1 MAALAATSKAA
12 AAAAAAVHH
21 EPFYMAAEFWLA
33 IAFVLFV
40 AATAKPVAKLIAEA
54 LDARSAKIQEEL
66 DEAEHLRE
74 EAQTLLATYDR
85 KQRDAFKEAEGILAH
100 AEAEARRLAET
111 AAQDLTEAL
120 KRREQLALD
129 KIAQAEAQAI
139 DEVRDAAVDL
149 ALKTTRELIARN
161 LDDKRAQAL
170 IEGAI
175 KELPQKLQ

>member
-12 AAAAAAVHH
+12 AVAAHA
-21 EPFYMAAEFWLA
+21 EPFYLGAEFWLA
-33 IAFVLFV
+33 IAFMLFV
-40 AATAKPVAKLIAEA
+40 AAVAKPVARMVGGA
-54 LDARSAKIQEEL
+54 LDARSAKIQGEL

-74 EAQTLLATYDR
+74 EAQTLLATYER
-85 KQRDAFKEAEGILAH
+85 KQRDAVKEAENILAH
-100 AEAEARRLAET
+100 AEAEAKRLAET
-111 AAQDLTEAL
+111 AGQNLTEAL

-139 DEVRDAAVDL
+139 DEVRDAAIDL

-161 LDDKRAQAL
+161 LDDKSAEAL

>member
-1 MAALAATSKAA
+1 MAAMAATSKAA
-12 AAAAAAVHH
+12 AAAAHA
-21 EPFYMAAEFWLA
+21 EPFYLGAEFWLA
-33 IAFVLFV
+33 VAFVLFV
-40 AATAKPVAKLIAEA
+40 SLLAKPVGKMISEA
-54 LDARSAKIQEEL
+54 LDARGARIQGEL

-74 EAQTLLATYDR
+74 EAQTLLATYER
-85 KQRDAFKEAEGILAH
+85 KQRDAVKEAEDILAH

-139 DEVRDAAVDL
+139 DQVRDAAIDL
-149 ALKTTRELIARN
+149 ALKTTRELIASN

-170 IEGAI
+170 IDGAI

>member
-1 MAALAATSKAA
+1 MEALAATTKAA
-12 AAAAAAVHH
+12 ADAAHH
-21 EPFYMAAEFWLA
+21 AEPFYMGAEFWLA

-40 AATAKPVAKLIAEA
+40 AVCAKPVAKMIGEA
-54 LDARSAKIQEEL
+54 LDARSAKIQGEL

-74 EAQTLLATYDR
+74 EAQTLLAGFER
-85 KQRDAFKEAEGILAH
+85 KQRDAVKEAEKILEL
-100 AEAEARRLAET
+100 AEAEARNLSET
-111 AAQDLTEAL
+111 AARDLTESL
-120 KRREQLALD
+120 QRREQLALD

-149 ALKTTRELIARN
+149 ALRTTRELIARN

>member
-12 AAAAAAVHH
+12 AAAHA
-21 EPFYMAAEFWLA
+21 EPFYLGAEFWLA
-33 IAFVLFV
+33 IAFMLFV
-40 AATAKPVAKLIAEA
+40 AAVAKPVAKMISEA
-54 LDARSAKIQEEL
+54 LDARSAKIQGEL

-74 EAQTLLATYDR
+74 EAQTLLATYER
-85 KQRDAFKEAEGILAH
+85 KQRDATLEAEDILAH

-111 AAQDLTEAL
+111 AARDLTEAL

-139 DEVRDAAVDL
+139 DEVRDAAIDL
-149 ALKTTRELIARN
+149 ALKTTRELIVRN
-161 LDDKRAQAL
+161 LDDNRAQAL

>member
-12 AAAAAAVHH
+12 AAAAHA
-21 EPFYMAAEFWLA
+21 EPFYLGAEFWLA
-33 IAFVLFV
+33 IAFMLFV
-40 AATAKPVAKLIAEA
+40 AAVAKPVARMVVSA
-54 LDARSAKIQEEL
+54 LDARSAKIQGEL

-74 EAQTLLATYDR
+74 EAQTLLATYER
-85 KQRDAFKEAEGILAH
+85 KQRYAVKEAEDILAH

-139 DEVRDAAVDL
+139 DEVRDAAIDL
-149 ALKTTRELIARN
+149 ALKTTRELIIRN
-161 LDDKRAQAL
+161 LDDERAQAL
-170 IEGAI
+170 IDGAI
-175 KELPQKLQ
+175 KDLPQKLQ

>member
-12 AAAAAAVHH
+12 AAVAHA
-21 EPFYMAAEFWLA
+21 EPFYLGAEFWLA
-33 IAFVLFV
+33 IAFMLFV
-40 AATAKPVAKLIAEA
+40 AAVAKPVARMVVGA
-54 LDARSAKIQEEL
+54 LDARSAKIQGEL

-74 EAQTLLATYDR
+74 EAQTLLATYER
-85 KQRDAFKEAEGILAH
+85 KQRDAVKEAEDILAH

-139 DEVRDAAVDL
+139 AEVRDAAVDL

-170 IEGAI
+170 IDGAI

>member
-12 AAAAAAVHH
+12 AAAAHA
-21 EPFYMAAEFWLA
+21 EPFYMGAEFWLA

-40 AATAKPVAKLIAEA
+40 AATAKPVGKLIAEA
-54 LDARSAKIQEEL
+54 LDARSAKIKGEL

-74 EAQTLLATYDR
+74 EAQTLLASFER
-85 KQRDAFKEAEGILAH
+85 KQRDAVKEAEEILDI
-100 AEAEARRLAET
+100 AEAEARNLAET
-111 AAQDLTEAL
+111 AAQDLTETL
-120 KRREQLALD
+120 QRLEQLALD

-149 ALKTTRELIARN
+149 ALRTTRELIVRN
-161 LDDKRAQAL
+161 LDDQRAQAL

-175 KELPQKLQ
+175 KDLPQKL